1 MSNNNL
7 HIIQRLKQQPKQG
20 GIWDDLVRTYG
31 NMSTAT
37 DGIIN
42 DNNKLIGG
50 LGKVNAEIKT
60 LADNYSK
67 AINKTKWLEDANK
80 GLQQSFGLSIE
91 NATVLGAELDN
102 MSDSL
107 GVGGNKLR
115 KYRQDLKALIG
126 GFAGA
131 KNAAE
136 TTQKFLYRTQTLIQ
150 NNLKLSAEQ
159 ANKFTQ
165 YSALI
170 GKKSDDMIIYYD
182 AIAKSLSQNN
192 KYQVSARD
200 LIEDTAALTEDLQ
213 IQYGKIPQK
222 LTLAVLKAKALG
234 LTMADLNKTG
244 QNLLNIESSI
254 GQEIEY
260 QLLSGR
266 RLVDEVSGQSLT
278 NAYRE
283 ATLQG
288 DAVKQA
294 DLMNTIIKQEGKT
307 LENNLFARQQMAQL
321 LGTDEATVARTLSKQ
336 KLLAQI
342 GGETLMAMNVD
353 NLNQAVQNLP
363 EFEKMTAEQ
372 QKDYLKQL
380 NETMDVRTTEQRMAD
395 GIDTMVSKGIM
406 LRADGTGIGASALGV
421 RAGNRSRQALTGQ
434 TAVNEGLTSMFNTSA
449 NVDVAGGAI
458 AGVNSLNSAMGAIT
472 DFNTAI
478 SNATITGPWNVTTS
492 GDVTLAAEMQGA
504 NDLFMGPGAGKAILG
519 PAGAFSLNDNDSV
532 IAGTN
537 LGGGSSADMSAFA
550 AAIVAAINRQTDAL
564 TSNSGI
570 NAPYWS

>member
-37 DGIIN
+37 DGVTN
-42 DNNKLIGG
+42 SSNQLIGG
-50 LGKVNAEIKT
+50 LGKVNAEIKN
-60 LADNYSK
+60 LAENYSK

-80 GLQQSFGLSIE
+80 GLQKTFGLSIE

-102 MSDSL
+102 MSKSL

-126 GFAGA
+126 GFAGV
-131 KNAAE
+131 KGAAE
-136 TTQKFLYRTQTLIQ
+136 STQKFLYTTQTVIQ

-165 YSALI
+165 YAALT
-170 GKKSDDMIIYYD
+170 GKKSDEMLIKYD
-182 AIAKSLSQNN
+182 AIAKSLSENN

-222 LTLAVLKAKALG
+222 LTLAIVKAKALG

-353 NLNQAVQNLP
+353 SLNQAVQSLP
-363 EFEKMTAEQ
+363 DFKQMSDK
-372 QKDYLKQL
+372 QKADYLKQL
-380 NETMDVRTTEQRMAD
+380 NETMDVRTTEERMAD
-395 GIDTMVSKGIM
+395 ALDEMVSTGIM
-406 LRADGTGIGASALGV
+406 LRANEGQSASALG
-421 RAGNRSRQALTGQ
+421 AEAANRSRQALAGQ
-434 TAVNEGLTSMFNTSA
+434 TAVNESLQSMFNTSA
-449 NVDVAGGAI
+449 NVTTAGAAV
-458 AGVNSLNSAMGAIT
+458 AGVNTVSGILGTAS
-472 DFNTAI
+472 DFQTALESTEI
-478 SNATITGPWNVTTS
+478 KGPWTVNTS

>member
-20 GIWDDLVRTYG
+20 GIWDDLVNTYS
-31 NMSTAT
+31 NMSSAT
-37 DGIIN
+37 SGLTN
-42 DNNKLIGG
+42 DNNVLIGG
-50 LGKVNAEIKT
+50 LGKVNAEIRN
-60 LADNYSK
+60 LADNYSA

-102 MSDSL
+102 MSKTL

-126 GFAGA
+126 GFAGV

-136 TTQKFLYRTQTLIQ
+136 TSQQFLYRTQTVIQ

-165 YSALI
+165 YAALT
-170 GKKSDDMIIYYD
+170 GKKSDEMLIQYD
-182 AIAKSLSQNN
+182 AIAKSLSKNN
-192 KYQVSARD
+192 EYHVSARE
-200 LIEDTAALTEDLQ
+200 LIEDTAALSEDLQ
-213 IQYGKIPQK
+213 IQYGKIPKQ
-222 LTLAVLKAKALG
+222 LALAVVKAKALG
-234 LTMADLNKTG
+234 LSMADLNKTG

-266 RLVDEVSGQSLT
+266 RLVDDVSGESLT
-278 NAYRE
+278 NAYRQ

-294 DLMNTIIKQEGKT
+294 DLMNKIIKQEGKT
-307 LENNLFARQQMAQL
+307 LEGNLFARQQMAQL
-321 LGTDEATVARTLSKQ
+321 LGTDEATVARTLAKQ

-342 GGETLMAMNVD
+342 GGETLMEMNVD
-353 NLNQAVQNLP
+353 NLNDAVQSLP
-363 EFEKMTAEQ
+363 EYQKMSDEQKAE
-372 QKDYLKQL
+372 YLKQL
-380 NETMDVRTTEQRMAD
+380 NETMDVRTTEERMAD
-395 GIDTMVSKGIM
+395 ALDEMVSTGIM
-406 LRADGTGIGASALGV
+406 LRSGGAAALGV
-421 RAGNRSRQALTGQ
+421 AAANRSKEAMAGQLATNEALT
-434 TAVNEGLTSMFNTSA
+434 NMFNTSG
-449 NVDVAGGAI
+449 NVDIAGGAV
-458 AGVNSLNSAMGAIT
+458 AGVNSLSGIMGTMTGFQDALKST
-472 DFNTAI
+472 
-478 SNATITGPWNVTTS
+478 TITGPWSVNTSGNVTIGT
-492 GDVTLAAEMQGA
+492 EMQDA
-504 NDLFMGPGAGKAILG
+504 NDLFMGPGAGRAVIG
-519 PAGAFSLNDNDSV
+519 PAGAFSLNDNDSI

-537 LGGGSSADMSAFA
+537 LGGGSDMSAFA

>member
-20 GIWDDLVRTYG
+20 GIWDDLVNTYS
-31 NMSTAT
+31 NMSSAQSGLT
-37 DGIIN
+37 N
-42 DNNKLIGG
+42 SNNILIGG
-50 LGKVNAEIKT
+50 LGKVNAEIRN
-60 LADNYSK
+60 LADNYSA

-91 NATVLGAELDN
+91 NSTVLGAELDN
-102 MSDSL
+102 MSKTL

-126 GFAGA
+126 GFAGV

-136 TTQKFLYRTQTLIQ
+136 TSQQFLYRTQTVIQ

-165 YSALI
+165 YAALT
-170 GKKSDDMIIYYD
+170 GKKSDEMLIQYD
-182 AIAKSLSQNN
+182 AIAKSLSKNN
-192 KYQVSARD
+192 EYHVSARE
-200 LIEDTAALTEDLQ
+200 LIEDTAALSEDLQ
-213 IQYGKIPQK
+213 IQYGKIPKQ
-222 LTLAVLKAKALG
+222 LALAVVKAKALG
-234 LTMADLNKTG
+234 LSMADLNKTG

-266 RLVDEVSGQSLT
+266 RLVDDVSGESLT
-278 NAYRE
+278 NAYRQ

-294 DLMNTIIKQEGKT
+294 DLMNKIIKQEGKT
-307 LENNLFARQQMAQL
+307 LEGNLFARQQMAQL
-321 LGTDEATVARTLSKQ
+321 LGTDEATVARTLAKQ

-342 GGETLMAMNVD
+342 GGETLMEMNVD
-353 NLNQAVQNLP
+353 NLNDAVQSLP
-363 EFEKMTAEQ
+363 EYQKMSDEQKAE
-372 QKDYLKQL
+372 YLKQL
-380 NETMDVRTTEQRMAD
+380 NETMDVRTTEERMAD
-395 GIDTMVSKGIM
+395 ALDEMVSTGIM
-406 LRADGTGIGASALGV
+406 LRSGGASTLGT
-421 RAGNRSRQALTGQ
+421 AAANRSKEAMAGQLATNEALT
-434 TAVNEGLTSMFNTSA
+434 NMFNTSG
-449 NVDVAGGAI
+449 NVDI
-458 AGVNSLNSAMGAIT
+458 AGNAVAVVNSLSGIMGT
-472 DFNTAI
+472 MTAFQDALK
-478 SNATITGPWNVTTS
+478 STTITGPWSVNTSGNVTIGTEVEPT
-492 GDVTLAAEMQGA
+492 G
-504 NDLFMGPGAGKAILG
+504 DLFMGPGGGRVVTGPEGSFALSPNDALLASPTAGQ
-519 PAGAFSLNDNDSV
+519 
-532 IAGTN
+532 
-537 LGGGSSADMSAFA
+537 GSDMSAFA

>member
-37 DGIIN
+37 DGVTN
-42 DNNKLIGG
+42 SSNQLIGG
-50 LGKVNAEIKT
+50 LGKVNAEIKN
-60 LADNYSK
+60 LAENYSK

-80 GLQQSFGLSIE
+80 GLQKTFGLSIE

-102 MSDSL
+102 MSKSL

-126 GFAGA
+126 GFAGV
-131 KNAAE
+131 KGAAE
-136 TTQKFLYRTQTLIQ
+136 STQKFLYTTQTVIQ

-165 YSALI
+165 YAALT
-170 GKKSDDMIIYYD
+170 GKKSDEMLIKYD
-182 AIAKSLSQNN
+182 AIAKSLSENN

-222 LTLAVLKAKALG
+222 LTLAIVKAKALG

-353 NLNQAVQNLP
+353 SLNQAVQSLP
-363 EFEKMTAEQ
+363 DFKQMSDK
-372 QKDYLKQL
+372 QKADYLKQL
-380 NETMDVRTTEQRMAD
+380 NETMDVRTTEERMAD
-395 GIDTMVSKGIM
+395 ALDEMVSTGIM
-406 LRADGTGIGASALGV
+406 LRANEGQSASALG
-421 RAGNRSRQALTGQ
+421 AEAANRSNQALAGQ
-434 TAVNEGLTSMFNTSA
+434 AAVNESLQSMFNTSA
-449 NVDVAGGAI
+449 NVTTAGAAV
-458 AGVNSLNSAMGAIT
+458 AGVNTVSGILGTAS
-472 DFNTAI
+472 DFQTALESTEI
-478 SNATITGPWNVTTS
+478 KGPWTVNTS

>member
-20 GIWDDLVRTYG
+20 GLWDDLIRAG
-31 NMSTAT
+31 NDMSTAT
-37 DGIIN
+37 TGLTN
-42 DNNKLIGG
+42 SNNVLIGG
-50 LGKVNAEIKT
+50 LGKVNAEIRN
-60 LADNYSK
+60 LAENYAE

-80 GLQQSFGLSIE
+80 GLQQAFGLNIE
-91 NATVLGAELDN
+91 NSTVLGAELDN
-102 MSDSL
+102 MSKSL

-126 GFAGA
+126 GFAGV

-136 TTQKFLYRTQTLIQ
+136 TSQQFLYRTQTVIQ

-165 YSALI
+165 YAALT
-170 GKKSDDMIIYYD
+170 GKKSDEMLIQYD
-182 AIAKSLSQNN
+182 AIAKSLSKNN
-192 KYQVSARD
+192 EYHISARE
-200 LIEDTAALTEDLQ
+200 LIEDTAALSEDLQ
-213 IQYGKIPQK
+213 IQYGKIPKQ
-222 LTLAVLKAKALG
+222 LALAVVKAKALG
-234 LTMADLNKTG
+234 LSMADLNKTG

-266 RLVDEVSGQSLT
+266 RLVDDVSGESLT
-278 NAYRE
+278 NAYRQ

-294 DLMNTIIKQEGKT
+294 DLMNKIIKQEGKT
-307 LENNLFARQQMAQL
+307 LEGNLFARQQMAQL
-321 LGTDEATVARTLSKQ
+321 LGTDEATVARTLAKQ

-342 GGETLMAMNVD
+342 GGETLMEMNVD
-353 NLNQAVQNLP
+353 NLNDAVQSLP
-363 EFEKMTAEQ
+363 EYQKMSDEQ
-372 QKDYLKQL
+372 KADYLKQL
-380 NETMDVRTTEQRMAD
+380 NETMDVRTTDERMAD
-395 GIDTMVSKGIM
+395 ALDVMVSQGIM
-406 LRADGTGIGASALGV
+406 LRAGGPAALGV
-421 RAGNRSRQALTGQ
+421 AAANRSKEALAGQ
-434 TAVNEGLTSMFNTSA
+434 LATNDVLQRTFNTQA
-449 NVDVAGGAI
+449 NVDIAGNAI
-458 AGVNSLNSAMGAIT
+458 AGVNSLTGILGTAT
-472 DFNTAI
+472 DFQ
-478 SNATITGPWNVTTS
+478 NALKTTTITGPWSVNTS
-492 GDVTLAAEMQGA
+492 GNVLIGGEMQNA
-504 NDLFMGPGAGKAILG
+504 NDLFMGPGAGRAVIG
-519 PAGAFSLNDNDSV
+519 PAGAFSLNDNDSI

-537 LGGGSSADMSAFA
+537 LGGGSDMSAFA

>member
-20 GIWDDLVRTYG
+20 GIWDDLVNTYS
-31 NMSTAT
+31 NMSSAT
-37 DGIIN
+37 SGLTN
-42 DNNKLIGG
+42 ENNQLIGG
-50 LGKVNAEIKT
+50 LGKVNAEIRN
-60 LADNYSK
+60 LADNYSA

-102 MSDSL
+102 MSKTL

-126 GFAGA
+126 GFAGV

-136 TTQKFLYRTQTLIQ
+136 TSQQFLYRTQTVIQ

-165 YSALI
+165 YAALT
-170 GKKSDDMIIYYD
+170 GKKSDEMLIQYD
-182 AIAKSLSQNN
+182 AIAKSLSKNN
-192 KYQVSARD
+192 EYHVSARE
-200 LIEDTAALTEDLQ
+200 LIEDTAALSEDLQ
-213 IQYGKIPQK
+213 IQYGKIPKQ
-222 LTLAVLKAKALG
+222 LALAVVKAKALG
-234 LTMADLNKTG
+234 LSMADLNKTG

-266 RLVDEVSGQSLT
+266 RLVDDVSGESLT
-278 NAYRE
+278 NAYRQ

-294 DLMNTIIKQEGKT
+294 DLMNKIIKQEGKT
-307 LENNLFARQQMAQL
+307 LEGNLFARQQMAQL
-321 LGTDEATVARTLSKQ
+321 LGTDEATVARTLAKQ

-342 GGETLMAMNVD
+342 GGETLMEMNVD
-353 NLNQAVQNLP
+353 NLNDAVQSLP
-363 EFEKMTAEQ
+363 EYQKMSDEQKAE
-372 QKDYLKQL
+372 YLKQL
-380 NETMDVRTTEQRMAD
+380 NETMDVRTTEERMAD
-395 GIDTMVSKGIM
+395 ALDEMVSTGIM
-406 LRADGTGIGASALGV
+406 LRSGGASALGT
-421 RAGNRSRQALTGQ
+421 AAANRSKEAMAGQLATNEALT
-434 TAVNEGLTSMFNTSA
+434 NMFNTPD
-449 NVDVAGGAI
+449 NVQLAGEAI
-458 AGVNSLNSAMGAIT
+458 AGVNSLSGIMGTMTGFQKALSST
-472 DFNTAI
+472 
-478 SNATITGPWNVTTS
+478 TITGPWSVNTSGNVTIGTEVEPT
-492 GDVTLAAEMQGA
+492 G
-504 NDLFMGPGAGKAILG
+504 DLFMGPGGGRVVTGPEGSFALSPNDALLASPTAGQ
-519 PAGAFSLNDNDSV
+519 
-532 IAGTN
+532 
-537 LGGGSSADMSAFA
+537 GSDMSAFA